1 MGTETITQSENGA
14 VAELPVTELT
24 TGDLMGVIGQLEV
37 GRRVAE
43 VTINRLR
50 VENAALKARIEYLEG
65 SEQAE

>member
-1 MGTETITQSENGA
+1 
-14 VAELPVTELT
+14 
-24 TGDLMGVIGQLEV
+24 MGVIGQLEV

-50 VENAALKARIEYLEG
+50 IENAALKARIEYLEG